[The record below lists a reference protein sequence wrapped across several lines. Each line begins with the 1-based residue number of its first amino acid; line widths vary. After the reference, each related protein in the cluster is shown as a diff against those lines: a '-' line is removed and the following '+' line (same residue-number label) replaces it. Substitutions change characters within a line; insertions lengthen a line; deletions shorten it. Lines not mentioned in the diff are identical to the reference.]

1 MDENKK
7 EPLITRKNYQKTET
21 KNKKPSRLN
30 EKEQGRRLN
39 TFYNWAITIVA
50 IAIVLVFVLA
60 FVI

>member
-1 MDENKK
+1 MEEKNK
-7 EPLITRKNYQKTET
+7 EPLITRQTYQKKQT
-21 KNKKPSRLN
+21 KNKKPSRSN
-30 EKEQGRRLN
+30 EKEQSRRLN

>member
-1 MDENKK
+1 MEEKNK
-7 EPLITRKNYQKTET
+7 ELLITRQTYQKKQT
-21 KNKKPSRLN
+21 KNKKPSRSN
-30 EKEQGRRLN
+30 EKEQSRRLN